1 MLDPSQDFVFESKE
15 SDPNEKTDYKKIL
28 IELKLPPYSQSVLK
42 VEDSMSLED
51 ILYQITTENDI
62 DLAFG
67 DLVIC
72 TENLAR
78 IRSITVLEP
87 KAKYFIM
94 AASNFESEKKK
105 QETLAKSKPK
115 SKDLG
120 FTEIKPIGQT
130 YQNDMVKK
138 ERRGRPRKYPPKDPR
153 EAIKWFTEKGI
164 AIPPNVHREAML
176 MDQRELEGEDPESPK
191 NTKNTK
197 KTEEAKEQKE
207 R

>member
-28 IELKLPPYSQSVLK
+28 IELKLPPYSQRVLK

-105 QETLAKSKPK
+105 QETLAKSK
-115 SKDLG
+115 SKNKDSG

-138 ERRGRPRKYPPKDPR
+138 EEDDRGNIHQKTHVRLLN
-153 EAIKWFTEKGI
+153 GS
-164 AIPPNVHREAML
+164 
-176 MDQRELEGEDPESPK
+176 Q
-191 NTKNTK
+191 K
-197 KTEEAKEQKE
+197 KE
-207 R
+207 